1 MTETPLARRLVMG
14 FTALAAAALAV
25 ATIAAWSIEALAP
38 AAAPAWEETLGRLN
52 VCLALVTVAALG
64 LAMAVVRA
72 AAASGREAAAAVE
85 ASAARIMNA
94 AVELAA
100 AGRAVA
106 VGCGAQGSSVTGT
119 AAALEQ
125 MSAMI
130 RSTAD
135 NAARAKE
142 FAAEARAA
150 AAVGAATMAEMN
162 GAMQAIE
169 RSSGEVA
176 KIVKH
181 IDEIA
186 FQTNILALNAAVE
199 AARAGEAGAGFAVV
213 ADEVR
218 SLAQRSAAAAHETA
232 TKIAAAIA
240 SSRQGAVSC
249 GRVGQ
254 SLGEIVATVTA
265 ADGLVAEIA
274 TAAREQAQGIREI
287 GTAVARIDAATQ
299 ETAATA
305 DRVVVAAARLTAEA
319 EAFRGHAVGGCGN
332 CAPTPVPGAVRPA
345 SAAAPPRPSRPAARR
360 QSARGRGPLI
370 PMPGDPVTESVATPD
385 AEERHFR
392 DF

>member
-1 MTETPLARRLVMG
+1 MTAPLLPRRI
-14 FTALAAAALAV
+14 LAAFGVAALTAVLLSLTTLAAGGRTEPLHRANAVLAV
-25 ATIAAWSIEALAP
+25 ATLVAVGVAA
-38 AAAPAWEETLGRLN
+38 
-52 VCLALVTVAALG
+52 VAALG
-64 LAMAVVRA
+64 TLRRLRDLADAVDATAAQTTA
-72 AAASGREAAAAVE
+72 AARQ
-85 ASAARIMNA
+85 
-94 AVELAA
+94 LLD

-106 VGCGAQGSSVTGT
+106 AGCGAQGSSVTETG
-119 AAALEQ
+119 AALEQ

>member
-1 MTETPLARRLVMG
+1 MTQTPLAHRLVMG
-14 FTALAAAALAV
+14 LTALIAAALAV
-25 ATIAAWSIEALAP
+25 STIAAWSIEAFAP
-38 AAAPAWEETLGRLN
+38 TAAPAWGETLGRLN
-52 VCLALVTVAALG
+52 VLLALATVVALG
-64 LAMAVVRA
+64 LAVAFVRA
-72 AAASGREAAAAVE
+72 AGAAVRETAAAVE
-85 ASAARIMNA
+85 ASAARTLNA

-150 AAVGAATMAEMN
+150 AAAGAATMAEMN

-169 RSSGEVA
+169 MSSGEVA

-265 ADGLVAEIA
+265 VDGLVAEIA
-274 TAAREQAQGIREI
+274 TAAREQSQGIREI

-305 DRVVVAAARLTAEA
+305 DRAVAAAARLTAEA
-319 EAFRGHAVGGCGN
+319 EAFRGHAVGSSGGGGP
-332 CAPTPVPGAVRPA
+332 APVPVRPA
-345 SAAAPPRPSRPAARR
+345 LAASPPSPARPAARR